1 MALNARKVAS
11 TGGSN
16 GPSQDPIEVGS
27 YPCRIVQ
34 IIDCGLQPQRAFQ
47 GKEKPPAYEIMMTY
61 EFTDEFCLDDDDEE
75 DTSKPRWLSE
85 TFPFHSLEM
94 DLAKSTK
101 RYKALDPKEVH
112 EGDFTALIDMP
123 CTVTVVQ
130 NEGKGKN
137 TGKVYNNIS
146 AVSAM
151 RSKDAAKVVELVN
164 KPKVLVLD
172 NPDMEVFKSLPQWLQ
187 DKLKD
192 NLEYGG
198 SELEKALTGAPSDS
212 KKKPKAKVE
221 SVDDLDA
228 DDWV

>member
-11 TGGSN
+11 TSNSGSA
-16 GPSQDPIEVGS
+16 QDPIEVGS

-34 IIDCGLQPQRAFQ
+34 IIDCGLQTQRAYQ
-47 GKEKPPAYEIMMTY
+47 GKEKAPAYEIMMTY

-85 TFPFHSLEM
+85 TFPFHSLDM

-130 NEGKGKN
+130 NDGKGKN
-137 TGKVYNNIS
+137 AGKVYNNIS

-151 RSKDAAKVVELVN
+151 RSKDAANVADLVN
-164 KPKVLVLD
+164 EPKVFVLD
-172 NPDMEVFKSLPQWLQ
+172 DPDLTIFNSLPQWLQ

-192 NLEYGG
+192 NLEFGG
-198 SELEKALTGAPSDS
+198 SELEKALTGTP
-212 KKKPKAKVE
+212 KKPKAKAKPAAE
-221 SVDDLDA
+221 TAA
-228 DDWV
+228 DDSDDEEW